1 MRISQLEGKRVALW
15 GWGRE
20 GRAAYHALRDRQ
32 SALENAGAPERFPA
46 RLTLF
51 CSAAEAVEVAALGDA
66 DLQVETELTAE
77 RLAAFDVVIKSPGIS
92 PYKPEAQQAMAQG
105 TQFIGGTSL
114 WFSEHADANGNL
126 PNTVCVTGTK
136 GKSTTTS
143 LLAHLLRAAGH
154 RTGLVGNI
162 GLPLLEVL
170 GAEPAPEYWAVELSS
185 YQTGEV
191 ARSGARP
198 NVAIVLNIFPEHLD
212 WHGSEQRYI
221 DDKLSLV
228 TGGHPRV
235 AVLNA
240 ADEHLRALQLPHS
253 EVVWFNQPDGWHMVG
268 EVVHRGAQAVFDTSN
283 TPLPG
288 RHNRGNLCAV
298 LAALEALGLDAV
310 ALAPA
315 VQSFRPLPNRLQLLG
330 ERDGLRWVNDSIST
344 TPHASLAALDCFAG
358 QRIALLVGGHDRGLD
373 WHDFTE
379 HMRDNAPVE
388 IVTMGSNGPRIHA
401 LLQPLADEGR
411 FGLHAAG
418 DLPHALALARAALGA
433 EGGVVLLSPG
443 APSFG
448 AYKDYVARGRHFAEL
463 AGFDP
468 DSISAIPGLGVG

>member
-20 GRAAYHALRDRQ
+20 GRAAFHALH
-32 SALENAGAPERFPA
+32 ERLPGLS
-46 RLTLF
+46 LTLF
-51 CSAAEAVEVAALGDA
+51 CPQAEAAAARAESAGA
-66 DLQVETELTAE
+66 LQVESAVTGEA
-77 RLAAFDVVIKSPGIS
+77 LARFDVVVKSPGIS
-92 PYKPEAQQAMAQG
+92 PYTPEALQAQARG

-114 WFSEHADANGNL
+114 WFSEHARADGRL
-126 PNTVCVTGTK
+126 PDTVCVTGTK

-154 RTGLVGNI
+154 RTGLAGNI

-170 GAEPAPEYWAVELSS
+170 DPQPAPEYWAVELSS

-198 NVAIVLNIFPEHLD
+198 DVAVVLNIFPEHLD

-221 DDKLSLV
+221 DDKLALV
-228 TGGHPRV
+228 TAGHPRV

-240 ADEHLRALQLPHS
+240 ADAHLRALQLPHS
-253 EVVWFNQPDGWHMVG
+253 QVVWFNQPAGWHMVG
-268 EVVHRGAQAVFDTSN
+268 EVVHRGAQPVFDTSD

-315 VQSFRPLPNRLQLLG
+315 VRGFRPLPNRLQLLG
-330 ERDGLRWVNDSIST
+330 ERDGVRWVNDSIST

-358 QRIALLVGGHDRGLD
+358 QRIALLVGGHDRGVD
-373 WHDFTE
+373 WHDFAT
-379 HMRDNAPVE
+379 HMRDNAPLE
-388 IVTMGSNGPRIHA
+388 IVTMGANGPRIHA
-401 LLQPLADEGR
+401 LLQPLADAGR

-418 DLPHALALARAALGA
+418 DLPHAVEQARAALGGQ
-433 EGGVVLLSPG
+433 GGVVLLSPG

-448 AYKDYVARGRHFAEL
+448 AYRDYVARGRHFAEL

-468 DSISAIPGLGVG
+468 DSISAIPGLGVA